1 MIQNKMKQ
9 KLNLHNKGE
18 YQSLLDKRIIASLE
32 KETEFLTTKIGIES
46 NISFPTII
54 PTRII
59 TILWREKHGTLMVHS
74 TFLILNLLAMQTIKI
89 TRQSNL
95 DR

>member
-32 KETEFLTTKIGIES
+32 IETEFLTTKIGIES
-46 NISFPTII
+46 NISFSTII

-74 TFLILNLLAMQTIKI
+74 TFLILNLLAI
-89 TRQSNL
+89 RQLRTLVSQI
-95 DR
+95 

>member
-9 KLNLHNKGE
+9 KLNLRNKGE
-18 YQSLLDKRIIASLE
+18 YQSLLDKGIIASLE

-46 NISFPTII
+46 NISFSTII

-59 TILWREKHGTLMVHS
+59 TILGREKHGTLMVHS
-74 TFLILNLLAMQTIKI
+74 TFLILNLLAI
-89 TRQSNL
+89 RQLRTLVSQI
-95 DR
+95 